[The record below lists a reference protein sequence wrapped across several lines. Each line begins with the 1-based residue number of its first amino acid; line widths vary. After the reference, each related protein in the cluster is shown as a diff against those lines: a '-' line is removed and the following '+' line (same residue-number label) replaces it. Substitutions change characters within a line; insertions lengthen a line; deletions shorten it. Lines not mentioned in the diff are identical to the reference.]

1 MADEKKIASEVM
13 SDEELDQVAGGT
25 IDQCQK
31 DMNLMHDIGLV
42 PQYVDHM
49 QSDALTRAFAKAGI
63 NMVAHYNGT
72 NQNEYFNASGKQIT
86 REQALKTVLKASGT
100 KVNLYTGKDIVIGDY
115 T

>member
-1 MADEKKIASEVM
+1 MAEEKKIASEVM
-13 SDEELDQVAGGT
+13 SDEELDHVAGGT
-25 IDQCQK
+25 LDQCYK
-31 DMNLMHDIGLV
+31 DMRLMHDIGLV

-63 NMVAHYNGT
+63 NMVTHYDDACD
-72 NQNEYFNASGKQIT
+72 NEYFNASGKPIT

-100 KVNLYTGKDIVIGDY
+100 KVNIYTGKAIVIGDY